1 MFAPSG
7 TNPHRSQSCPSDPQ
21 QRPIQ
26 EMQGMQETLDELR
39 HLLSRSINS
48 NEHSMKSVL
57 DFCART
63 AAWNQWIFEQQKLVE
78 KLRCELDA
86 AKQNLANSDI
96 ALQRERVIS
105 DALRQAIAAETQR
118 LDGLKIELG
127 IRNKSVET
135 FVEINAK
142 LSNAV
147 CNLTTL
153 GGAEV

>member
-1 MFAPSG
+1 
-7 TNPHRSQSCPSDPQ
+7 
-21 QRPIQ
+21 
-26 EMQGMQETLDELR
+26 MQGMQETLDELR

-48 NEHSMKSVL
+48 NEHSMRSVL

-86 AKQNLANSDI
+86 AKQNLANSEV
-96 ALQRERVIS
+96 ALQRERATS
-105 DALRQAIAAETQR
+105 DALRQQVVAETQR
-118 LDGLKIELG
+118 SDGLKVELN
-127 IRNKSVET
+127 IRSRSVET

-142 LSNAV
+142 LSDAV
-147 CNLTTL
+147 YNLTTL